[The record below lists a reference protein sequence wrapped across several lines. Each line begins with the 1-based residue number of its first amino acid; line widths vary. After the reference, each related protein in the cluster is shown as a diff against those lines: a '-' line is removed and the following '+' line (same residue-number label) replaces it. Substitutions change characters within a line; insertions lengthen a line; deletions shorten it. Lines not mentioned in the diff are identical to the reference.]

1 MKKTVHIEGMMCPHC
16 EARVKS
22 VLEGLDGVAEAAVS
36 HESGTAVLVLT
47 APVADS
53 TLKSVV
59 EAEHYTVT
67 AIEEA

>member
-1 MKKTVHIEGMMCPHC
+1 MSKLLPTKEGFKKFL
-16 EARVKS
+16 KS
-22 VLEGLDGVAEAAVS
+22 FNTYQRYYLG
-36 HESGTAVLVLT
+36 AVLVLT

>member
-1 MKKTVHIEGMMCPHC
+1 M
-16 EARVKS
+16 
-22 VLEGLDGVAEAAVS
+22 LEGLDGVAEAAVS